1 MRERLNSKNIRL
13 LLCCMPILIIC
24 AIIQYASF
32 SVKMQEE
39 IIWRFGSTEETADN
53 YEQALEISADIEKRF
68 GEALV
73 SIYTRYDDHEL
84 KWIIEGQIDRWFSSP
99 PTLNDLLSRTT
110 NSPLIISTIVLLL
123 IMIII
128 LIEQDYRPNMSVLT
142 LLRLPRPRSRYVLS
156 KLISPSALMFLFWG
170 LQYLVA
176 ILQTAQY
183 FSTVT
188 ETVRP
193 AGQSPWTF
201 GFYRMLFP
209 FVEPI
214 WFPAIICALCILPM
228 VFVTIVFIAKGG
240 MKSWIYGILSIIG
253 TVAAVL
259 VVNRISNMWWLM
271 PVLLIA
277 VWLNCRTLINKGQIV
292 Q

>member
-1 MRERLNSKNIRL
+1 
-13 LLCCMPILIIC
+13 MPILIIC

-32 SVKMQEE
+32 SAQMQEE
-39 IIWRFGSTEETADN
+39 TKWRVASTEETADN

-201 GFYRMLFP
+201 DFYRMLYP
-209 FVEPI
+209 VVEPI
-214 WFPAIICALCILPM
+214 WFPATICALCILPL
-228 VFVTIVFIAKGG
+228 VFVTMVFIAKGG
-240 MKSWIYGILSIIG
+240 MKSWIYSFLSIIG
-253 TVAAVL
+253 TVAVVL
-259 VVNRISNMWWLM
+259 VFNRISNMWWLM